1 MREERTDSWPH
12 HLRRPVWKEAGWKD
26 VCDLFRAEPWMFETN
41 CLKVAVGVRRLCQLL
56 QCKVDSGGKGDG
68 ETPACCWVVLIRGH
82 PASDGSPLLNSENA
96 ANCRIVT
103 GDALKNVIKRVG
115 EGARPFVDVND

>member
-1 MREERTDSWPH
+1 
-12 HLRRPVWKEAGWKD
+12 
-26 VCDLFRAEPWMFETN
+26 MFETN

-68 ETPACCWVVLIRGH
+68 ETPAWFLFRFD

-103 GDALKNVIKRVG
+103 GDALKNIIKRVG
-115 EGARPFVDVND
+115 EGARPLVDVND